1 MDDQQ
6 EAEALHQQKD
16 ERTPQQELP
25 GQVNA
30 GVLHQAQLA
39 EANGEGICR
48 REEVKAPVLSLQDVT
63 GGMGQR

>member
-16 ERTPQQELP
+16 ERTPQHELP

-39 EANGEGICR
+39 EASGERNLPTRGSQNPGFVTSR
-48 REEVKAPVLSLQDVT
+48 R
-63 GGMGQR
+63 